1 MSKFLSNFATQNCL
15 SMKKIFLFIVTA
27 FFSLEII
34 ASIPLDSLPCY
45 CVDLVEIMGGNDET
59 ELSEEDVKALERD
72 NIYFSDRKDCLA
84 KFLVP
89 VNPQKKS
96 GPKEKPLPLFVAQKL
111 GRWGYMNAGR
121 NSFAQTYLAKAN
133 IISVSAG
140 KELYKAMQ
148 SDTALARPMFNALYE
163 CYYGSR
169 NEPIRVN
176 SLHDMGFT
184 YPEIDQMEEIGYAHY
199 RVLEYARKNPSI
211 SREELI
217 KEGFEA
223 EKAFDGHEYSDEE
236 LKDYLK
242 EQDAAN
248 RVNDM
253 YASEKE
259 KESYPYYRGKLKL
272 KSWGIKNE
280 WEKEFRSCQVAD
292 LQPCHSSIVVHIDK
306 KGKGRLECTEDAPA
320 LVQYFYS
327 YASQHESPSFVPVKL
342 QFAKIKESVDVNFKG
357 KINIVERRIF
367 ETTAEVKIAFKGGQ
381 WELVKSPDN
390 WDKIPLLN
398 YVRSLNLQDR
408 TKKTK
413 LTLSM
418 QIIHRFINVGY
429 LGTCELAPIYQIV
442 STNDKNLQFDTYE
455 NSKVR
460 W

>member
-1 MSKFLSNFATQNCL
+1 
-15 SMKKIFLFIVTA
+15 MKKYILFILVVLVSNGIFA
-27 FFSLEII
+27 IE
-34 ASIPLDSLPCY
+34 PLDSLPCY
-45 CVDLVEIMGGNDET
+45 CVDLVELMGGNDET
-59 ELSEEDVKALERD
+59 ELSEEDVKAFEED
-72 NIYFSDRKDCLA
+72 NIYFSERKGCLA

-89 VNPQKKS
+89 VKPKKQVV
-96 GPKEKPLPLFVAQKL
+96 PKEKPLPLFVAQKL

-121 NSFAQTYLAKAN
+121 NSFAQSYMAEAKCYT
-133 IISVSAG
+133 VGMG
-140 KELYKAMQ
+140 KELYTAMQ
-148 SDTALARPMFNALYE
+148 SDTALARPMFNAIYE
-163 CYYGSR
+163 YYYGNR
-169 NEPIRVN
+169 NEQIRVI
-176 SLHDMGFT
+176 SLHDDMGFT

-211 SREELI
+211 PREELI

-242 EQDAAN
+242 DQDAAN
-248 RVNDM
+248 RVSDM

-272 KSWGIKNE
+272 KSWSIKKE

-292 LQPCHSSIVVHIDK
+292 LQSCYSSIVVHIDK

-320 LVQYFYS
+320 LVRYFYS
-327 YASQHESPSFVPVKL
+327 YASQHESPSFMPVKL

-367 ETTAEVKIAFKGGQ
+367 DGTGEVKIAYKDGQ
-381 WELVKSPDN
+381 WELVKSPEN

-398 YVRSLNLQDR
+398 YVRSMQLENK
-408 TKKTK
+408 TKKSK
-413 LTLSM
+413 LTLTG
-418 QIIHRFINVGY
+418 QIIRRYINVEY
-429 LGTCELAPIYQIV
+429 LGACELAPIYQFV
-442 STNDKNLQFDTYE
+442 SSNDKNLQFDTYE
-455 NSKVR
+455 ESRVR